1 MQPVLQTLWM
11 STPPAGRP
19 VYSMA
24 VAAELL
30 GLAPATLRLYE
41 QKGLLTPA
49 RTAGGTRRYS
59 ADEIERMRRIARL
72 QEDGVNLAG
81 IGRVMDLEDQ
91 NEALRRDLA
100 ASMEADSELP
110 GHAPDVA

>member
-1 MQPVLQTLWM
+1 MN
-11 STPPAGRP
+11 TPPAARP

-24 VAAELL
+24 IAAELL

-59 ADEIERMRRIARL
+59 ADDVERMRRIADL
-72 QEDGVNLAG
+72 QADGLHLSG
-81 IGRVMDLEDQ
+81 IGRVIDLEDQ
-91 NEALRRDLA
+91 NEALRKDLA
-100 ASMEADSELP
+100 EAREERGGDPPDSR
-110 GHAPDVA
+110 G

>member
-1 MQPVLQTLWM
+1 MN
-11 STPPAGRP
+11 TPPAGRP

-24 VAAELL
+24 IAAELL

-59 ADEIERMRRIARL
+59 ADDVERMRRIADL
-72 QEDGVNLAG
+72 QADGLHLSG
-81 IGRVMDLEDQ
+81 IGRVIDLEDQ

-100 ASMEADSELP
+100 EAREERGGDDGGDP
-110 GHAPDVA
+110 AA

>member
-1 MQPVLQTLWM
+1 MN
-11 STPPAGRP
+11 TPPAARP

-24 VAAELL
+24 IAAELL

-59 ADEIERMRRIARL
+59 ADDVERMRRIADL
-72 QEDGVNLAG
+72 QADGLHLSG
-81 IGRVMDLEDQ
+81 IGRVIDLEDQ
-91 NEALRRDLA
+91 NEALRKDLA
-100 ASMEADSELP
+100 EARGKAADDARMDDP
-110 GHAPDVA
+110 GFA

>member
-1 MQPVLQTLWM
+1 M
-11 STPPAGRP
+11 STPHAGHP

-24 VAAELL
+24 IAAELL

-49 RTAGGTRRYS
+49 RTEGGTRRYS
-59 ADEIERMRRIARL
+59 AEDIERMRRIADL
-72 QEDGVNLAG
+72 QADGVNLSG
-81 IGRVMDLEDQ
+81 IGRVIDLEDQ

-100 ASMEADSELP
+100 ATRAAAATEDRDGER
-110 GHAPDVA
+110 